1 LLHKDPIRIRSTCP
15 CLRRQVRRQGSDLHL
30 PFCYNNSMSW
40 IFFAFL
46 TSFANSFLN
55 IANKSLTKLIDEYKA
70 LFLISLST
78 SVILVIILFLGLF
91 YKFIDLSETIKS
103 GFWLPLTLTSF
114 LGVLAFIFLYR
125 ALQQSDVSKVIPFI
139 SFTPIFILFI
149 EYLIYGKLPKLQG
162 LIGVFIIVIGTLIF
176 EVRKTDET
184 SLKPFLRIFKNK
196 SSLYVILTALIWSVT
211 SVLDKVATLNSS
223 PIIYSTLS
231 NIYKLLIILPIF
243 VIRSKKHP
251 LILKGKDSARN
262 APTSLLLLILITAI
276 LHIAEII
283 FQTTA
288 ISTGFVSYV
297 LAIKRTSIVFTVF
310 LAYAI
315 LKEKPNPKLLFSTIV
330 MLAGVIL
337 IVL

>member
-1 LLHKDPIRIRSTCP
+1 
-15 CLRRQVRRQGSDLHL
+15 
-30 PFCYNNSMSW
+30 MSW

-70 LFLISLST
+70 FFLISLTT
-78 SVILVIILFLGLF
+78 SVISVLILFSGF
-91 YKFIDLSETIKS
+91 FSKFIDLYGTIKS

-114 LGVLAFIFLYR
+114 LGLLAFMFLYR
-125 ALQQSDVSKVIPFI
+125 ALQHSEVSKVIPFI

-149 EYLIYGKLPKLQG
+149 EYFIYGKLPKLQG
-162 LIGVFIIVIGTLIF
+162 LIGVFVIVIGTLIF
-176 EVRKTDET
+176 ELRKTDEA

-196 SSLYVILTALIWSVT
+196 ASLYVILTALIWSVT

-243 VIRSKKHP
+243 IIRNKKHP
-251 LILKGKDSARN
+251 LKVSER
-262 APTSLLLLILITAI
+262 TSSIFILILITAV
-276 LHIAEII
+276 LHVAEII

-297 LAIKRTSIVFTVF
+297 LAIKRTSIVLTVL
-310 LAYAI
+310 LAYAF